1 MKKLLLFVLPL
12 TVLLLAAR
20 TSDPLENDTLVI
32 TFKNV
37 VKGEPLILDS
47 KEYKNEH
54 GDVYKVAV
62 FKYYV
67 SNFKLYKSDGQAITL
82 PQSYFL
88 IDAADKASQT
98 IIPGTIPAGRYSK
111 MSFVIGVDSLHN
123 VSGAQTGAL
132 DPANGMFW
140 TWNSGYVFVKLM
152 GTSPQAKEGKIG
164 FDIGGIKP
172 ASYSIR
178 EQEIVFPGEGLF
190 IKGNKKIQLQTDVAT
205 LFKGKQVIDFAAMNK
220 VMGGPKSIIIADN
233 YAGKLFSL
241 ISVSSK

>member
-12 TVLLLAAR
+12 IVFLLTAS
-20 TSDPLENDTLVI
+20 TSAPLGITI

-37 VKGEPLILDS
+37 VNGEPLILDN

-54 GDVYKVAV
+54 GDVYKVSV

-67 SNFKLYKSDGQAITL
+67 SNFKLYKKDGQTITL

-88 IDAADKASQT
+88 IDAADKASQR
-98 IIPGTIPAGRYSK
+98 IKLEGIPSGNYNK
-111 MSFVIGVDSLHN
+111 VSFVIGVDSLHN

-140 TWNSGYVFVKLM
+140 TWNSGYVFVKLK
-152 GTSPQAKEGKIG
+152 GTSPQAPEGNIG

-178 EQEIVFPGEGLF
+178 EQEIIFPGQGLS
-190 IKGNKKIQLQTDVAT
+190 IRGNINIQLQTDAAT
-205 LFKGKQVIDFAAMNK
+205 LFKGKQIIDFAAMNK
-220 VMGGPKSIIIADN
+220 VMGGPKSVIIADN

-241 ISVSSK
+241 INVSTH